1 MCNEWYLRGLV
12 EDPEMI
18 SNLVKA
24 HQEKE
29 KALEELNKQNKK
41 YYCSLNY
48 A

>member
-1 MCNEWYLRGLV
+1 MFAYAIFGMCNEWYLRGMV

-41 YYCSLNY
+41 
-48 A
+48 

>member
-18 SNLVKA
+18 RNLVKA

-41 YYCSLNY
+41 
-48 A
+48 